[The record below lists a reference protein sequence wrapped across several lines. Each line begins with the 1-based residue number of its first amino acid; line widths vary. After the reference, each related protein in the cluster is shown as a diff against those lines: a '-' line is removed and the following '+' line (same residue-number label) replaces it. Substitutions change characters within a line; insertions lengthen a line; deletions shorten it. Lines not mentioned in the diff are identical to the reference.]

1 MTALQEELR
10 LAGVHRLGLL
20 SPLLEE
26 RFTRI
31 TDIACRLLRVPKA
44 NVNLVDA
51 DRLWPLTSSGPAD
64 ADLTREAS
72 LCTYVVQDRAPVVV
86 TDVASSERFRDCRLL
101 VGDRP
106 VRSYLGWPLFD
117 QNEVLVA
124 TLCVFDV
131 KERHWSPEDQRALAQ
146 LAGWAELEL
155 CHEQVQK
162 QLAQGARAQRLS
174 DSVIASAGEG
184 ICGIDLEGR
193 VTRVNAAAG
202 RITGWA
208 PGDLVG
214 MPFHETL
221 HGRRPDGSH
230 YPADEC
236 ALRQSLR
243 QGVRV
248 ARVDDVYWRK
258 DGIPFPTRLSLA
270 PIVEEDG
277 AVTGAVT
284 VFEDVTAQRELEK
297 LKENFVSVV
306 SHELRTP
313 LTSLRG
319 SLGLLASGVAG
330 DLPPDAAE
338 MVGIAAT
345 NTDRLVRL
353 VGELLDLERLGAG
366 VLPLDRARNDVA
378 DIVRQAVTS
387 VAALA
392 AEAHVEVRADVTAGH
407 AWCDSDRIVQVLVN
421 LLGNAVKFSP
431 PGSVVALTAR
441 PYGQSLR
448 FDVADTGRGIPPD
461 KLEHIFDRFAQV
473 HVDNGKSGGGTG
485 LGLAI
490 ARSIVQSHG
499 GTIEVSSSEQ
509 RGTCFR
515 VTVPQ
520 RNRKTPATGNAARR
534 KTDG

>member
-1 MTALQEELR
+1 MTALQEELGPV
-10 LAGVHRLGLL
+10 AVGRLGLL
-20 SPLLEE
+20 GRPPEE

-64 ADLTREAS
+64 SDLSQEAS
-72 LCTYVVQDRAPVVV
+72 LCRYVVQDRAPVVV
-86 TDVASSERFRDCRLL
+86 TDVGLSERFRDCRLL

-106 VRSYLGWPLFD
+106 VRSYLGRPLFD
-117 QNEVLVA
+117 QKAVLVA

-131 KERHWSPEDQRALAQ
+131 QPRRWSADDQRLLDQ
-146 LAGWAELEL
+146 LASWAEIEL
-155 CHEQVQK
+155 CHEQVQQ

-184 ICGIDLEGR
+184 ICGIDLDGR
-193 VTRVNAAAG
+193 ITRVNAAAG
-202 RITGWA
+202 RITGWVPA
-208 PGDLVG
+208 DLVG

-236 ALRQSLR
+236 ALRHTLQ
-243 QGVRV
+243 QGISVGG
-248 ARVDDVYWRK
+248 ADDVYWRK
-258 DGIPFPTRLSLA
+258 DGTPFPTHLSLA
-270 PIVEEDG
+270 PIVEDG
-277 AVTGAVT
+277 AVTGAVA

-297 LKENFVSVV
+297 LKEEFVSVV

-313 LTSLRG
+313 LTSMRG

-330 DLPPDAAE
+330 DLPPDAVE
-338 MVGIAAT
+338 LVDIAVI

-353 VGELLDLERLGAG
+353 VGELLDLERLAAG
-366 VLPLDRARNDVA
+366 ERSLDRAENDVA

-392 AEAHVEVRADVTAGH
+392 AAAQVELRADVTPGH

-431 PGSVVALTAR
+431 AGSVVVLTAR
-441 PYGQSLR
+441 PYGESLR

-473 HVDNGKSGGGTG
+473 ELDDGKSGGGTG

-499 GTIEVSSSEQ
+499 GTIAVSSSQ
-509 RGTCFR
+509 QSGTCFQ

-520 RNRKTPATGNAARR
+520 RNTRVPATAGAARR
-534 KTDG
+534 RTDG

>member
-20 SPLLEE
+20 SPPPEE

-72 LCTYVVQDRAPVVV
+72 LCTYVVQDRAPVLV
-86 TDVASSERFRDCRLL
+86 TDVGLSERFRGCRLL
-101 VGDRP
+101 VGDHP
-106 VRSYLGWPLFD
+106 VRSYLGQPLFD
-117 QNEVLVA
+117 QSGVLVA

-131 KERHWSPEDQRALAQ
+131 KPRQWHPEDQRALAQ
-146 LAGWAELEL
+146 LAGWAEIEL
-155 CHEQVQK
+155 CHEQVQQ
-162 QLAQGARAQRLS
+162 QLTEGARAQRLS

-184 ICGIDLEGR
+184 ICAIDLNGR
-193 VTRVNAAAG
+193 ITRANDAAG

-208 PGDLVG
+208 PADLVG
-214 MPFHETL
+214 MPFHETI

-236 ALRQSLR
+236 ALRHTLD
-243 QGVRV
+243 QGTSVGG
-248 ARVDDVYWRK
+248 ADAVYWHK
-258 DGIPFPTRLSLA
+258 DGTPFPAHLSLA
-270 PIVEEDG
+270 PIMEDG

-284 VFEDVTAQRELEK
+284 VFKDVTAQRELEK
-297 LKENFVSVV
+297 LKEDFVSVV

-338 MVGIAAT
+338 MVNIALT

-366 VLPLDRARNDVA
+366 VLPLDRAENDVA

-387 VAALA
+387 VDALA
-392 AEAHVEVRADVTAGH
+392 AEAQVEVRTDVTPGH

-431 PGSVVALTAR
+431 AGSVVVLTAR

-461 KLEHIFDRFAQV
+461 KLKHIFDRFAQV
-473 HVDNGKSGGGTG
+473 DIDDGKPGGGTG

-499 GTIEVSSSEQ
+499 GTIEVSSSEE

-520 RNRKTPATGNAARR
+520 RNRQMPATADATRR
-534 KTDG
+534 RSDG

>member
-1 MTALQEELR
+1 MSALQEELR
-10 LAGVHRLGLL
+10 LAAVHRLGLL
-20 SPLLEE
+20 DRPPEE

-51 DRLWPLTSSGPAD
+51 HRLWPLTSSGPAD
-64 ADLTREAS
+64 GHLTREAS
-72 LCTYVVQDRAPVVV
+72 LCTYVVQDRAPVLVHDIV
-86 TDVASSERFRDCRLL
+86 LSERFHDFRLL

-106 VRSYLGWPLFD
+106 LRSYLGHPLFD
-117 QNEVLVA
+117 QDAVLVA

-131 KERHWSPEDQRALAQ
+131 QPRHWSPEDQHTLAQ
-146 LAGWAELEL
+146 LAAWAELEL
-155 CHEQVQK
+155 SHEQVQQ

-184 ICGIDLEGR
+184 ICGIDLDGR
-193 VTRVNAAAG
+193 ITSANAAAG

-208 PGDLVG
+208 PDDLVG

-236 ALRQSLR
+236 ALRHTLE
-243 QGVRV
+243 QGISVGV
-248 ARVDDVYWRK
+248 ADDVYWRK
-258 DGIPFPTRLSLA
+258 DGTPFPTHLSLA
-270 PIVEEDG
+270 PLVENG

-297 LKENFVSVV
+297 LKEDFVSVV

-338 MVGIAAT
+338 MVNIALT

-366 VLPLDRARNDVA
+366 VHSLDRAENDVA

-392 AEAHVEVRADVTAGH
+392 AEAQVELRTDVTPGQ

-431 PGSVVALTAR
+431 AGSVVVLTAR

-473 HVDNGKSGGGTG
+473 DVEDGKPGGGTG

-509 RGTCFR
+509 SGTCFR

-520 RNRKTPATGNAARR
+520 RDRQMPATADAARR
-534 KTDG
+534 RTDG